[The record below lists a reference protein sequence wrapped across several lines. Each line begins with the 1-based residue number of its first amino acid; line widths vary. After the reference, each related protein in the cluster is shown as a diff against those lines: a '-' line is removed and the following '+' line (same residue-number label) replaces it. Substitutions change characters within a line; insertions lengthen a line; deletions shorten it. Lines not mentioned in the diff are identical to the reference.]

1 MKDIKQVIVMR
12 KDLHMRRG
20 KEMVQA
26 SHASLKVFFDM
37 ITTKTMDTDTDTIAY
52 NLRLPP
58 GETGKDISA
67 WIEGI
72 FKKIC
77 CSVDSEEELM
87 TVYNQAKEK
96 DIPCALIQ
104 DAGITEFGGVP
115 TYTCCAI
122 GPAKSEL
129 IDPITGGLKL
139 L

>member
-1 MKDIKQVIVMR
+1 MGIKQVIVMR
-12 KDLHMRRG
+12 KDLNMRKG
-20 KEMVQA
+20 KMVAQGA
-26 SHASLKVFFDM
+26 HAAMKVFFNM
-37 ITTKTMDTDTDTIAY
+37 IITRTTNPDFDSITY
-52 NLRLPP
+52 SLLLPP
-58 GETGKDISA
+58 GETGKNVSA

-77 CSVDSEEELM
+77 CSVDSEEELLK
-87 TVYNQAKEK
+87 VHIAAQEK
-96 DIPCALIQ
+96 GIPCALIQ

-122 GPAKSEL
+122 GPAKAEL